1 MAPAKLEQPLTSHCS
16 ALPPCSSLAQACF
29 SRVPFFTALGSR
41 EIFFPRLQQA
51 ALLASS
57 PWRLHLPACSLPPMA
72 DGLHSAA
79 AMARHPPAVP
89 LVGVLL
95 GNSHGRAS
103 FLPCCSPACREHQG
117 QRPLLQWRPC
127 CRKSRPPLRC
137 STPTAP
143 FSHGAAANLHSRPF
157 VADQR
162 PCPYLQPLLA
172 VLRGA
177 CRLFDEMSSRCRRA
191 PCLSPRG
198 CSLDVVV
205 EPSLLRL
212 APSMFLGRSI
222 KCLTEQLVLSSPF
235 AMSSTPVRHLA
246 ALAAIVFL
254 CSVKKNC

>member
-1 MAPAKLEQPLTSHCS
+1 MGAPPYPRRSTAGSFFFPARRSSMGASSTSHGWR
-16 ALPPCSSLAQACF
+16 LDF
-29 SRVPFFTALGSR
+29 S
-41 EIFFPRLQQA
+41 
-51 ALLASS
+51 SS
-57 PWRLHLPACSLPPMA
+57 PWR
-72 DGLHSAA
+72 
-79 AMARHPPAVP
+79 
-89 LVGVLL
+89 
-95 GNSHGRAS
+95 
-103 FLPCCSPACREHQG
+103 PCP
-117 QRPLLQWRPC
+117 WRPC
-127 CRKSRPPLRC
+127 NFPRPPLRC

-143 FSHGAAANLHSRPF
+143 FSHGAAANLHSRPS

-177 CRLFDEMSSRCRRA
+177 CRLFDEMSSCCRRA

-222 KCLTEQLVLSSPF
+222 KCLTEQLVLGSPF

-254 CSVKKNC
+254 CLVKMVELLYVSNRS